1 MKYEDQYYEP
11 LVVDEVWIRQDG
23 ELIKFEPDDEK
34 EETDEHDTQG
44 Q

>member
-1 MKYEDQYYEP
+1 MKYEEQYYEP

-23 ELIKFEPDDEK
+23 ELIKLEPEEEDE
-34 EETDEHDTQG
+34 DEHDTQG

>member
-23 ELIKFEPDDEK
+23 ELIKLEPG
-34 EETDEHDTQG
+34 EEDNDEHNTQG

>member
-1 MKYEDQYYEP
+1 MKYEEQYYEP

-23 ELIKFEPDDEK
+23 KLIKFEQDDEK

>member
-1 MKYEDQYYEP
+1 MKLEAQYYEP

-23 ELIKFEPDDEK
+23 ELIKLEEEDEN
-34 EETDEHDTQG
+34 EHDTQG

>member
-1 MKYEDQYYEP
+1 MKYEEQYYEP

-23 ELIKFEPDDEK
+23 KLIKLEQDDEK

-44 Q
+44 

>member
-23 ELIKFEPDDEK
+23 KLIKLEP
-34 EETDEHDTQG
+34 EEQEEDNEHDTEG

>member
-1 MKYEDQYYEP
+1 MKYEAQYYEP

-23 ELIKFEPDDEK
+23 KLIKLELDDEK
-34 EETDEHDTQG
+34 EDKDEHDMQG

>member
-1 MKYEDQYYEP
+1 MKYEEQYYEP
-11 LVVDEVWIRQDG
+11 IVVDEVWIRQDG
-23 ELIKFEPDDEK
+23 ELIKLEPEEK

>member
-11 LVVDEVWIRQDG
+11 LVVDEVWIRQDE
-23 ELIKFEPDDEK
+23 ELIMLEPG
-34 EETDEHDTQG
+34 EEDIDEHNTQG

>member
-1 MKYEDQYYEP
+1 MKYEEQYYEP

-23 ELIKFEPDDEK
+23 ELIKLEPENK
-34 EETDEHDTQG
+34 EEDDEHDTQG

>member
-23 ELIKFEPDDEK
+23 ELIKLESG
-34 EETDEHDTQG
+34 EEDIDEHDTQG

>member
-23 ELIKFEPDDEK
+23 ELIKLEPEEEDE
-34 EETDEHDTQG
+34 DEHDTQG

>member
-1 MKYEDQYYEP
+1 MKYEGQYYEP

-23 ELIKFEPDDEK
+23 ELTKLVPEEQEDE
-34 EETDEHDTQG
+34 DEHDMQG

>member
-1 MKYEDQYYEP
+1 MKYEEQYYEP
-11 LVVDEVWIRQDG
+11 LVVDEVWIRPDG

>member
-11 LVVDEVWIRQDG
+11 LVIDEVWIRQDG
-23 ELIKFEPDDEK
+23 KLIKLEPEEK

>member
-11 LVVDEVWIRQDG
+11 LVIDEVWIRQDG
-23 ELIKFEPDDEK
+23 ELIKLEPEDK
-34 EETDEHDTQG
+34 EEVDEHDTQG

>member
-1 MKYEDQYYEP
+1 MKSEAQYYEP

-23 ELIKFEPDDEK
+23 KLIKLELEEKEDDDEHNTK
-34 EETDEHDTQG
+34 G